1 MCRLFAVCFFAII
14 PWLQPV
20 HANEK
25 LVSFWEC
32 VDRAT
37 PSTTVD
43 GLSLKLGYH
52 EELAPNQFVANGW
65 LGYHVTWAVLLD
77 FNQTPI
83 AVYETFE
90 PDGAH
95 PFGRIETPWLLQR
108 GFTKCGADWS
118 GLWTDPWPA
127 QTPAPSPSPI
137 PLDGLPP
144 ITEVP
149 IKDLLPPVS
158 DK

>member
-1 MCRLFAVCFFAII
+1 MCRLFAASLFAII

-32 VDRAT
+32 VDRVT
-37 PSTTVD
+37 PATTVD
-43 GLSLKLGYH
+43 GLSLKLGSY
-52 EELAPNQFVANGW
+52 EELAPNQFAANGL
-65 LGYHVTWAVLLD
+65 LGYHVTWIVLLD
-77 FNQTPI
+77 FNQTPV

-90 PDGAH
+90 PEGSH
-95 PFGRIETPWLLQR
+95 PFGRIGTPLVLQR
-108 GFTKCGADWS
+108 GFTECGADWS
-118 GLWTDPWPA
+118 GFWTGPWPD
-127 QTPAPSPSPI
+127 QTPVPSPP

-144 ITEVP
+144 ITELP
-149 IKDLLPPVS
+149 IADLLPPAS